1 MSRTKKSTPGNNKKR
16 KATDD
21 AEQPNKREK
30 EAKKPSTK
38 DASLDTEASI
48 DLAYSHMSP
57 DILGDHLAAQTRKL
71 SDDLSLLE
79 LEERRIPVA
88 AIRDTTDFEPQR
100 TLEQMPAFMR
110 QYSSPRRDAA
120 DLSKSAKANGTPH
133 TIVVAGA
140 GLRAANVTRA
150 LREFQTKDATVMKLF
165 AKHIKLEEAKE
176 SVKKTRMGIGVG
188 TPKRISDL
196 LDDGALSAAKLE
208 RIVVDVSHIDQ
219 KKRGILDM
227 KDLQP
232 ALMALLNRPD
242 LKERYGAEKDGVELL
257 FY

>member
-1 MSRTKKSTPGNNKKR
+1 MSRTKRSAPGHSKKR

-21 AEQPNKREK
+21 GEQPVKRAK
-30 EAKKPSTK
+30 EAQKPSGK
-38 DASLDTEASI
+38 DASLDTETSI
-48 DLAYSHMSP
+48 DTAYSHMSP
-57 DILGDHLAAQTRKL
+57 DILGDHLAAQTRKF

-88 AIRDTTDFEPQR
+88 AMRDTTDFEPQR
-100 TLEQMPAFMR
+100 TLEHMPAFMR
-110 QYSSPRRDAA
+110 QYSAPA
-120 DLSKSAKANGTPH
+120 DLSKAAKGKGSPH

-165 AKHIKLEEAKE
+165 AKHIKLGEAKE
-176 SVKKTRMGIGVG
+176 SVSKTRMGIGVG

-196 LDDGALSAAKLE
+196 LDDGALSAVALQ

-219 KKRGILDM
+219 KKRGILDL

-232 ALMALLNRPD
+232 ALMDLLNRPD
-242 LKERYGAEKDGVELL
+242 LKERYGVEKGGIELL